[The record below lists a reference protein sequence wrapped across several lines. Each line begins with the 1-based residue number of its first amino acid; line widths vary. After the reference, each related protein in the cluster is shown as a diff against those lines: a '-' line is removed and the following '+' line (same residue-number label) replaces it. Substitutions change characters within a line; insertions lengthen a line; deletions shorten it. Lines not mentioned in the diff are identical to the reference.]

1 MRNNQSQRFE
11 APPQRMAPLSL
22 GPLTQDVDNLS
33 SEASQ
38 HLDPR
43 LSMCPTQDENGKS
56 SWAVGGT
63 PRQRRVPSS
72 LGRRTRDVYNPS
84 SEISQDQNSRH
95 QRLRVESLSVG
106 VLSSPP
112 STLRPQSSASMD
124 VPDGSSDSRRGR
136 KFWKREYI
144 PIHNIIVFDT
154 TKLFLQAEVLAC
166 HPWPNTATI
175 ENMISRTWIRAIETR
190 QSERREIYEGSRYA
204 SAVKGPTKE
213 PDEIS
218 KEIVS
223 ISESEI
229 FIADNSSS
237 LTFLAET
244 SSHCLPRV
252 FRG

>member
-1 MRNNQSQRFE
+1 M
-11 APPQRMAPLSL
+11 
-22 GPLTQDVDNLS
+22 
-33 SEASQ
+33 
-38 HLDPR
+38 
-43 LSMCPTQDENGKS
+43 S

-72 LGRRTRDVYNPS
+72 LGRRTRDVDNLS
-84 SEISQDQNSRH
+84 SDTSQDPNSRH
-95 QRLRVESLSVG
+95 QRLRVEPLSVG

-112 STLRPQSSASMD
+112 STVSPQSSASMD

-144 PIHNIIVFDT
+144 PVHNIMVFDT

-218 KEIVS
+218 REIVS
-223 ISESEI
+223 TSELYI
-229 FIADNSSS
+229 TDNSGS
-237 LTFLAET
+237 LTFLAQT
-244 SSHCLPRV
+244 SNHCMPRL
-252 FRG
+252 FCS

>member
-1 MRNNQSQRFE
+1 MTRNNKGDRFATPQQRIV
-11 APPQRMAPLSL
+11 PLSL
-22 GPLTQDVDNLS
+22 GRLTQDDNNLS

-38 HLDPR
+38 DPNPR
-43 LSMCPTQDENGKS
+43 LITVATQDKSGRS

-63 PRQRRVPSS
+63 PRQRSVPSS
-72 LGRRTRDVYNPS
+72 LGRRKRNMDNLS
-84 SEISQDQNSRH
+84 SEISQYQNSRH
-95 QRLRVESLSVG
+95 QRLQVESLSVG

-112 STLRPQSSASMD
+112 SSVSPQSSASID
-124 VPDGSSDSRRGR
+124 VPDGSSDSLRGH

-144 PIHNIIVFDT
+144 PVHNIMVFDT

-204 SAVKGPTKE
+204 SAVKGLTKE

-218 KEIVS
+218 REIVS
-223 ISESEI
+223 TSELC
-229 FIADNSSS
+229 IADNSGS

-244 SSHCLPRV
+244 SSHCVPRV

>member
-1 MRNNQSQRFE
+1 
-11 APPQRMAPLSL
+11 LSL
-22 GPLTQDVDNLS
+22 GRLTQDNNNLS

-38 HLDPR
+38 DVNPHL
-43 LSMCPTQDENGKS
+43 STVATQDKSGRS

-72 LGRRTRDVYNPS
+72 LGRRTRDVDNLS
-84 SEISQDQNSRH
+84 SENSQYQNSRH

-112 STLRPQSSASMD
+112 SSISPQSSASID

-144 PIHNIIVFDT
+144 PVHNIMVFDT

-175 ENMISRTWIRAIETR
+175 ENMISRTWIRSIETR

-218 KEIVS
+218 REIVS
-223 ISESEI
+223 KSELC
-229 FIADNSSS
+229 IADNSGS

-244 SSHCLPRV
+244 SSHCVPRV